1 MIPNSTNIFYQYSY
15 RLIVAKFIYHYPCET
30 KTFCLC
36 IAEQNDKNKN
46 LQQRETCWGM
56 MMGFS
61 KLIGIHLLDMKP
73 IVKNLM
79 DNHNQQMF

>member
-15 RLIVAKFIYHYPCET
+15 RLIVAKFIYPCET
-30 KTFCLC
+30 KTFHLC
-36 IAEQNDKNKN
+36 IAEQNDKIKN
-46 LQQRETCWGM
+46 PQPRETCWVM
-56 MMGFS
+56 MMGLF

-73 IVKNLM
+73 IIKNLM